1 MIGRDIKLTLEG
13 NSVIENGDFALDE
26 DLDAAFTNRILRASK
41 GAWEYDPN
49 IGVGLQDFAGMPNNA
64 ETARQLETDIVSG
77 LRDVG
82 VVSQATVYPIA
93 ADAVA
98 IRISVFTTEGQR
110 VLTFSFRYEDAK
122 VTYIE
127 SIVNDTEFETRES
140 VNKYDRRI
148 KGENL

>member
-1 MIGRDIKLTLEG
+1 
-13 NSVIENGDFALDE
+13 
-26 DLDAAFTNRILRASK
+26 
-41 GAWEYDPN
+41 
-49 IGVGLQDFAGMPNNA
+49 MPNNA

-82 VVSQATVYPIA
+82 VVAQATVYPIA

-127 SIVNDTEFETRES
+127 TVTNDTQFETREAL
-140 VNKYDRRI
+140 NKYDRRL